1 MPDPRFFAR
10 KGPFS
15 LAQLAEVAGVALAEG
30 VDSERTITDVAPL
43 DKAGPQDVSFLDN
56 RRYLG
61 DFAATRAGACVVA
74 PEHAGRAPAATAVL
88 LSDQPYRAYA
98 LIARAFYPPPAV
110 VAGTAATAT
119 VDAAARLGPGCR
131 IAPGAVVEAGAEMG
145 ARCEVGPNAVI
156 GVNVVLGDDCR
167 IGANVSLS
175 HCLVGDRV
183 TIHPGARIGQDGFG
197 FAPDPAGHVK
207 VPQLGRVVIGD
218 DCEIGANTTIDR
230 GSGPDTV
237 IGANCWIDNLVQ
249 IGHNVRIGRGCI
261 LVAQVGISGSTRLDD
276 FAVLGGQA
284 GLAGH
289 LRVGAGARIGAQSG
303 VTRDVPAG
311 ETWAGYPARPIREHF
326 RQLATLARLS
336 KAKGTDD
343 G

>member
-249 IGHNVRIGRGCI
+249 IGHNVQIGRGCI